1 MAVATLLSREQIL
14 IRLRRLEPQLRAKG
28 VTALAIFGSRA
39 RGDARP
45 DSDLDVLVDF
55 DPQAKLVTLGLISV
69 QQLIED
75 NLGLRT
81 QASPRRELNER
92 IGESISDD
100 MIKVF

>member
-1 MAVATLLSREQIL
+1 MAVATHLSREQIL
-14 IRLRRLEPQLRAKG
+14 IRLRSLEPQLRAKG
-28 VTALAIFGSRA
+28 VTALAIFGSHA

-75 NLGLRT
+75 SLGLRT

-92 IGESISDD
+92 IGKRISDD
-100 MIKVF
+100 VIKVF